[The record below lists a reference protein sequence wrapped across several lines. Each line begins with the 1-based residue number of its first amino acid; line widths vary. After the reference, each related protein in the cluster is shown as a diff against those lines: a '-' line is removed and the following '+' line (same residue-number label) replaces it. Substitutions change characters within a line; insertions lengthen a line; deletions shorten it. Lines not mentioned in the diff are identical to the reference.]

1 MADATGTQD
10 RARRRLPRGIGRGP
24 MRVCL
29 LFAAAWAA
37 TVSTGVSAAPPP
49 RFTALGDS
57 LSAGGYP
64 DIVAARFGATMVN
77 AGLGGQST
85 LQVAARYGTAPVTV
99 VVAGGRLMPGA
110 NALTTIAPE
119 LLRSSNKDART
130 MPARIAGVSGTL
142 LRAVDAAGADRTSF
156 VPDPGQKLPRP
167 IPNGTRITVGA
178 DTTRYDLLLLC
189 VGRNGGTADPD
200 RFMALVD
207 AIIALA
213 RSRADH
219 IVLLGIPNAADP
231 GEARGTPGY
240 DRIVALNRRL
250 AERYPDLFLDIRAAY
265 NRAGDPRRADDR
277 ADMARDTPPRSLRA
291 DHIHYNPAGARIWA
305 DAVTEHIR
313 RKGWFQGGKP

>member
-1 MADATGTQD
+1 
-10 RARRRLPRGIGRGP
+10 
-24 MRVCL
+24 
-29 LFAAAWAA
+29 
-37 TVSTGVSAAPPP
+37 
-49 RFTALGDS
+49 
-57 LSAGGYP
+57 
-64 DIVAARFGATMVN
+64 
-77 AGLGGQST
+77 
-85 LQVAARYGTAPVTV
+85 
-99 VVAGGRLMPGA
+99 
-110 NALTTIAPE
+110 
-119 LLRSSNKDART
+119 
-130 MPARIAGVSGTL
+130 
-142 LRAVDAAGADRTSF
+142 
-156 VPDPGQKLPRP
+156 
-167 IPNGTRITVGA
+167 
-178 DTTRYDLLLLC
+178 
-189 VGRNGGTADPD
+189 
-200 RFMALVD
+200 MALVD

-291 DHIHYNPAGARIWA
+291 DLIHYNPAGARIWA